1 MSPNSKIPPSRFRAS
16 RALCTASLMSA
27 GAAEVVGSTSSRHVW
42 QQSLYGMEAMR
53 AGIRTAT
60 QLAVGGEYQSL
71 VTTNQSQP
79 DEQRQR
85 GVVSPPHIS
94 HLQPPRSQISRTCA
108 CAGCEPAIARRP
120 YCTGTVTVCNHIKIP
135 TPGVKD
141 KCTGYA
147 FIVMNRAM

>member
-1 MSPNSKIPPSRFRAS
+1 MRKRRLRRTNSLRMSASPSRSDRSSGLAAS
-16 RALCTASLMSA
+16 SLNHEANGLGGRSLCTASLMSA

-120 YCTGTVTVCNHIKIP
+120 YR
-135 TPGVKD
+135 
-141 KCTGYA
+141 YSYSL
-147 FIVMNRAM
+147 